1 MRIITPFKTIR
12 IMKVNKDLVDAIMMV
27 STIILVLVGTTPF
40 SSDVTKNALIGVLVF
55 LVISMAI
62 TRYFGSKN
70 QVPEN

>member
-1 MRIITPFKTIR
+1 
-12 IMKVNKDLVDAIMMV
+12 MKVNKDLVDAIMMV

-40 SSDVTKNALIGVLVF
+40 SSDVTKNALIDVLVF

>member
-12 IMKVNKDLVDAIMMV
+12 IMKVNKDLVDAIMMM

-40 SSDVTKNALIGVLVF
+40 SSYVTKNALIGVLVF

-62 TRYFGSKN
+62 IRYFGSKN